1 MKRYEENRCL
11 LGSFLNSSSS
21 MLQRAAL
28 ATFLVIAWASDVSQV
43 QECDG
48 DQTPCALS
56 MVQMKINGLAQGR
69 ESEASDGAA
78 CLLLDSEIHQA
89 VSPLLPDFVK
99 TELVE
104 AWSQL
109 ATDYGCHTKLKNI
122 SMSKVSFLQQK
133 ASLVNLLRSLTHVT
147 LKPAR
152 EPVSANGITTFTY
165 QSVDTSTSTIGTGR
179 LGQFS
184 ANESVS
190 HVTIQANQTGP
201 FLWDLSASEMKFTI
215 GPSIRGTF
223 LISGS
228 LWPLQATPEGIRGQ
242 IRAGF
247 VNLRSTATGE
257 WSTGSEGL
265 TGNLSLSFG
274 GFLNKTWTWKA
285 S

>member
-1 MKRYEENRCL
+1 MSSGL
-11 LGSFLNSSSS
+11 ILNSSSS
-21 MLQRAAL
+21 MLQCAAL
-28 ATFLVIAWASDVSQV
+28 ATFLVIAWASDLSQV

-48 DQTPCALS
+48 DQIPCALS
-56 MVQMKINGLAQGR
+56 MVQMKMNGLALERG
-69 ESEASDGAA
+69 SEVSDRAA

-89 VSPLLPDFVK
+89 VSPLLPDSEK

-109 ATDYGCHTKLKNI
+109 AADYGCHTDLKNI
-122 SMSKVSFLQQK
+122 SMSKASFLQQK
-133 ASLVNLLRSLTHVT
+133 ASLVNLLRSLTRVT

-152 EPVSANGITTFTY
+152 EPISANGITTFTY
-165 QSVDTSTSTIGTGR
+165 QSVDASTSTIGTER

-184 ANESVS
+184 ATESVS
-190 HVTIQANQTGP
+190 DVAIEANQTGP

-215 GPSIRGTF
+215 GPSIRGMF

-228 LWPLQATPEGIRGQ
+228 LWPLEATPEGIRGQ

-247 VNLRSTATGE
+247 VNLHSTATGE

-274 GFLNKTWTWKA
+274 GFLRENWTWKA

>member
-1 MKRYEENRCL
+1 MSSGL
-11 LGSFLNSSSS
+11 ILNSSSS

-28 ATFLVIAWASDVSQV
+28 ATFLVIAWASDLSQV

-48 DQTPCALS
+48 DQIPCALS
-56 MVQMKINGLAQGR
+56 MVQMKMNGLALERG
-69 ESEASDGAA
+69 SEVSDRAA

-89 VSPLLPDFVK
+89 VSPLLPDSEK

-109 ATDYGCHTKLKNI
+109 AADYGCHTDLKNI
-122 SMSKVSFLQQK
+122 SMSKASFLQQK
-133 ASLVNLLRSLTHVT
+133 ASLVNLLRSLTRVT

-152 EPVSANGITTFTY
+152 EPISANGITTFTY
-165 QSVDTSTSTIGTGR
+165 QSVDASTSTIGTGR

-184 ANESVS
+184 ATESVS
-190 HVTIQANQTGP
+190 DVAIEANQTGP

-215 GPSIRGTF
+215 GPSIRGMF

-228 LWPLQATPEGIRGQ
+228 LWPLEATPEGIRGQ

-247 VNLRSTATGE
+247 VNLHSTATGE

-274 GFLNKTWTWKA
+274 GFLRENWTWKA